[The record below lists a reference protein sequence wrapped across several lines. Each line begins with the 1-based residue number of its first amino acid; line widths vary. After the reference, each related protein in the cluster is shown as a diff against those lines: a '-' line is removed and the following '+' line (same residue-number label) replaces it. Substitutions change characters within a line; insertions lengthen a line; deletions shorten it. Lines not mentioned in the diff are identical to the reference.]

1 MTNSIE
7 LKHLLMRWKSN
18 EYIYDTHEKRLER
31 LIEWCKI
38 VHHSLEAEQIQ
49 DAKTFLAEAIAD
61 AQKPSI

>member
-1 MTNSIE
+1 
-7 LKHLLMRWKSN
+7 MRWKSN